1 MFKLRLYKFLS
12 IFIPYFKRKL
22 MDAIYNAIKNEFD
35 NRIKNYEKRELFNLN
50 LIDNLGKRYA
60 IKYSGLCQEV
70 EFSIEV
76 DYIDEQIIFSHYIG
90 ESYSE
95 ASFEVTDFIR
105 WIVKMPKEDLIKK
118 ITFNLSY

>member
-1 MFKLRLYKFLS
+1 
-12 IFIPYFKRKL
+12 

-76 DYIDEQIIFSHYIG
+76 DYIDKQIIFSHYIG